1 MTAGALHYLL
11 GAYWMPSMECP
22 EGLLGV
28 PGEET
33 GVGTPGLCPSAV
45 EH

>member
-11 GAYWMPSMECP
+11 GAYWMPGMECP
-22 EGLLGV
+22 EGFLGV
-28 PGEET
+28 PREET
-33 GVGTPGLCPSAV
+33 GVSTPGLCPSAV